1 MRRLAIDKKQC
12 FEWLDASN
20 MAKRNVDIAIETD
33 RKSVDRH
40 LVGLISKGTNAQESP
55 VGSAES
61 KMALSK
67 APVGTFELKAS
78 TNCTPG

>member
-1 MRRLAIDKKQC
+1 MRRLAIDKKQY

-20 MAKRNVDIAIETD
+20 MAKRKVDIAIETD

-40 LVGLISKGTNAQESP
+40 LVGLTSKGTNAQESP

-61 KMALSK
+61 KLALSK
-67 APVGTFELKAS
+67 PPVGTFEFRAS
-78 TNCTPG
+78 TDCRLC